1 MKILN
6 EAQIE
11 QLLEV
16 TRKGNPVAG
25 TALFKLATALRRLR
39 RFVVRV
45 VENKDNQEEIDK
57 IVEEAV
63 EYL

>member
-25 TALFKLATALRRLR
+25 TALFKIATDLRRLR
-39 RFVVRV
+39 RFVVRL
-45 VENKDNQEEIDK
+45 VENKDDQEEIDK